1 MPAAVNLPAAGALS
15 GQSAQEIPMRVI
27 RLAVPILA
35 LALAATPARA
45 AEEAADWALTGR
57 LLTLV
62 HAFVRLA
69 AESPDPQAMQKGV
82 DAMLAGENA
91 EVNRAAAGLLDEML
105 AEMPPEQRILF
116 MAIGRDALKIARREQ
131 ARAASLPDPEAQS
144 RALQARKDLHA
155 MGLRYHDAGQF
166 LEAVRRDDALAVELY
181 VLARGVNLSARDAD
195 GRSALE
201 IAQRAGNRQLA
212 AILSAAGAR

>member
-15 GQSAQEIPMRVI
+15 FHPGKEVAMHAI
-27 RLAVPILA
+27 RFLAPILA
-35 LALAATPARA
+35 LALVVAPARA
-45 AEEAADWALTGR
+45 ADEAADWALTGR

-62 HAFVRLA
+62 HAFMRLA
-69 AESPDPQAMQKGV
+69 AESPDPQAMRKGV

-105 AEMPPEQRILF
+105 AELPPDQRILF
-116 MAIGRDALKIARREQ
+116 MAIGRDALKVARREQ
-131 ARAASLPDPEAQS
+131 ARVASLPDAEAQG

-166 LEAVRRDDALAVELY
+166 LDAVKRDDALAVELY
-181 VLARGVNLSARDAD
+181 VLARGVNLSARDAE
-195 GRSALE
+195 GLSALE
-201 IAQRAGNRQLA
+201 IAQRAGNRQVE
-212 AILSAAGAR
+212 AILAAAGAR